1 LKLLLVL
8 LAGLVAL
15 IAVLTA
21 LTGLLVLLLLTGLL
35 PALLLATLL
44 LATLLL
50 ATLLLATAL
59 ILLAALLVLAAL
71 ILVGIA
77 HKKPLGLFEL
87 NIQQPF
93 ALICVRHGSTFI
105 FPLCSLNLK
114 WNFLGEWNLCLRT
127 ALVRSHHARIFLGGI
142 QWG

>member
-1 LKLLLVL
+1 VKLLLVL

-44 LATLLL
+44 LAP
-50 ATLLLATAL
+50 AL

-71 ILVGIA
+71 ILVRIV

-87 NIQQPF
+87 NLEQPLT
-93 ALICVRHGSTFI
+93 LICVRHGFAFI
-105 FPLCSLNLK
+105 FPRCSLNLK
-114 WNFLGEWNLCLRT
+114 WNFLDEWNLCLRT

>member
-1 LKLLLVL
+1 VKLLLVL

-50 ATLLLATAL
+50 APAL

-71 ILVGIA
+71 ILVRIV

-87 NIQQPF
+87 NLEQPL
-93 ALICVRHGSTFI
+93 ALICVRHGSAFI
-105 FPLCSLNLK
+105 FPRCSLNLK

-127 ALVRSHHARIFLGGI
+127 ALVRSHHARIFLVDYV
-142 QWG
+142 

>member
-1 LKLLLVL
+1 
-8 LAGLVAL
+8 LAGLVVL

-44 LATLLL
+44 LAT
-50 ATLLLATAL
+50 AL

-71 ILVGIA
+71 ILVGIV

-87 NIQQPF
+87 NVEQPF
-93 ALICVRHGSTFI
+93 ALTCVPHGSSWSVLFSVPTGLF
-105 FPLCSLNLK
+105 
-114 WNFLGEWNLCLRT
+114 
-127 ALVRSHHARIFLGGI
+127 
-142 QWG
+142 